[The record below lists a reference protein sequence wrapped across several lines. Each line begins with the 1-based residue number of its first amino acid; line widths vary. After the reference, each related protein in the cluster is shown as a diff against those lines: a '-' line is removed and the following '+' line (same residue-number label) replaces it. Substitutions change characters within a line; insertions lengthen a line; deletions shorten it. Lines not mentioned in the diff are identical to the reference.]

1 MYVYVHRHTETH
13 GCVCVYVCT
22 YTREVQEKKVFPV
35 KFVALFSGF
44 VLSRERSPVLH
55 DTIRG

>member
-1 MYVYVHRHTETH
+1 MFMCIDTHRHT
-13 GCVCVYVCT
+13 GVCACT

>member
-1 MYVYVHRHTETH
+1 MCIFMCIDTHRHT
-13 GCVCVYVCT
+13 GVCACT